1 MNSARGLSLPLYPQ
15 PHRVLSPF
23 YPRSLISYQFNWE
36 PPENL
41 IVICQGGYS
50 ATNSCNCCLNL
61 EAGIGAR
68 RRKSGEMGLV
78 SLSFSVIPSI
88 QVKTFHPSR
97 LRARRRVV
105 SALMDDSQSN
115 SQQQGQ
121 LNLSVLRFTLGNF
134 IYVSLSFRVEISNS
148 CSEGKY

>member
-1 MNSARGLSLPLYPQ
+1 
-15 PHRVLSPF
+15 
-23 YPRSLISYQFNWE
+23 
-36 PPENL
+36 
-41 IVICQGGYS
+41 
-50 ATNSCNCCLNL
+50 
-61 EAGIGAR
+61 
-68 RRKSGEMGLV
+68 MGLV